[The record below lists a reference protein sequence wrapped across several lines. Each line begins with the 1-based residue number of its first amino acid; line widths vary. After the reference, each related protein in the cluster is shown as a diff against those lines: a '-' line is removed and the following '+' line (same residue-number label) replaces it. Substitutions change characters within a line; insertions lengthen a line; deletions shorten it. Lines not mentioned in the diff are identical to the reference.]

1 MFETLGERLA
11 AALKKISGRGV
22 LRPEDV
28 AAGLREVRLALLE
41 ADVNFKVVKEFI
53 EGVRE
58 RLSGAEVAPGL
69 TAPQQVVKAVHAELV
84 ELLGG
89 NSEGLRYSGSPT
101 VVMLV
106 GLQGSGKTTTAIKL
120 ALLARRDGHRPMVV
134 ALDLR
139 RPAAVEQL
147 RTLAEREKVPF
158 HSGSG
163 PVEEIAAAAIGQ
175 AQRLGHDVVILDTAG
190 RLQIDADLMAEL
202 KRLKAA
208 VPVTDTL
215 LVADSM
221 TGQEAVK
228 VGEAFA
234 SGAGLDGVILTK
246 LDGDARGGAAL
257 SFRNATGQLS
267 SPPTAGVPARHAR
280 EVVVSAGGG
289 AAPGRSGLSI
299 RFAGTGE
306 KPQDLEVFH
315 AERMASRILGMGDVL
330 TLIERAEQTV
340 DKAKAL
346 EVERHLR
353 AGTMSF
359 DDFLT
364 QLRQVRG
371 MGSLE
376 GVLAMIPGGAKL
388 KGQVAGADTEKEV
401 RRMEAMILSM
411 TARERAHPELIDGSR
426 KRRIARGSGAQ
437 PADVNRLLK
446 ARETMQKL
454 AKQLGGNRRGK
465 AGVARLFGQ
474 GGPGW

>member
-28 AAGLREVRLALLE
+28 DAGLREVRMALLE

-53 EGVRE
+53 ERVRARITGVE
-58 RLSGAEVAPGL
+58 IAPGL
-69 TAPQQVVKAVHAELV
+69 TAPQQVVKAVNAELV
-84 ELLGG
+84 DLLGG
-89 NSEGLRYSGSPT
+89 NSEGLRYGGSPT

-120 ALLARRDGHRPMVV
+120 ALLARRDGHRPLLA

-139 RPAAVEQL
+139 RPAAIDQL
-147 RTLAEREKVPF
+147 RTLAEREKVAF

-163 PVEEIAAAAIGQ
+163 KVEDIAAEAIHE
-175 AQRLGHDVVILDTAG
+175 AQRLGNDVVILDTAG
-190 RLQIDADLMAEL
+190 RLHVDGELMDEL
-202 KRLKAA
+202 KRLKAK
-208 VPVTDTL
+208 VPVTETL

-228 VGEAFA
+228 VGGAF
-234 SGAGLDGVILTK
+234 SSIGLDGVILSK

-257 SFRNATGQLS
+257 SLRDATGQQ
-267 SPPTAGVPARHAR
+267 
-280 EVVVSAGGG
+280 
-289 AAPGRSGLSI
+289 I

-330 TLIERAEQTV
+330 TLVERVEQNV
-340 DKAKAL
+340 DREKAL
-346 EVERHLR
+346 EVERHMR
-353 AGTMSF
+353 AGHLTF
-359 DDFLT
+359 DDFLA
-364 QLRQVRG
+364 QIRQVRG
-371 MGSLE
+371 MGPLE
-376 GVLAMIPGGAKL
+376 GMLDMLPGGKAL
-388 KGQVAGADTEKEV
+388 KSQVAGKDTELEV
-401 RRMEAMILSM
+401 RRMEAIILSM
-411 TARERAHPELIDGSR
+411 TARERAHPELIDGAR
-426 KRRIARGSGAQ
+426 KRRIARGSGVQ

-454 AKQLGGNRRGK
+454 VKQFGGRSGK

>member
-28 AAGLREVRLALLE
+28 DAGLREVRMALLE
-41 ADVNFKVVKEFI
+41 ADVNFKVVKESI
-53 EGVRE
+53 ERVRARVNGVE
-58 RLSGAEVAPGL
+58 IAPGL
-69 TAPQQVVKAVHAELV
+69 TAPQQVVKAVNEELV
-84 ELLGG
+84 DLLGG
-89 NSEGLRYSGSPT
+89 NSDGLRYGGSPT

-120 ALLARRDGHRPMVV
+120 ALLARRDGHRPFLA

-139 RPAAVEQL
+139 RPAAVDQL
-147 RTLAEREKVPF
+147 RTLAEREKVAF

-163 PVEEIAAAAIGQ
+163 KVEDIANAAIRE
-175 AQRLGHDVVILDTAG
+175 ALRLGLDVVILDTAG
-190 RLQIDADLMAEL
+190 RLHIDGELMHEL

-208 VPVTDTL
+208 VPVTETL

-228 VGEAFA
+228 VGEAF
-234 SGAGLDGVILTK
+234 SGIGLDGVILTK

-257 SFRNATGQLS
+257 SLRSATGQQ
-267 SPPTAGVPARHAR
+267 
-280 EVVVSAGGG
+280 
-289 AAPGRSGLSI
+289 I

-330 TLIERAEQTV
+330 SLIERVEQNV
-340 DKAKAL
+340 DKEKAL
-346 EVERHLR
+346 EVERHMRSGHL
-353 AGTMSF
+353 TF
-359 DDFLT
+359 DDFLA
-364 QLRQVRG
+364 QIRQVRG
-371 MGSLE
+371 MGPLE
-376 GVLAMIPGGAKL
+376 GMLDMLPGGKAL
-388 KGQVAGADTEKEV
+388 KSQVAGQDTEKEV
-401 RRMEAMILSM
+401 RRMEAIILSM
-411 TARERAHPELIDGSR
+411 TARERAHPELIDGAR
-426 KRRIARGSGAQ
+426 KRRIARGSGVQ
-437 PADVNRLLK
+437 PADVNRLIK

-454 AKQLGGNRRGK
+454 AKQFGGRSGK